1 MYAQGCRRTYY
12 LPAQNKCAIS
22 SLVVQILLISR
33 NPHQT
38 GRHTFS
44 QLLSASLCAFLFARL
59 ANGPSP
65 QNSRAAPNTALVL
78 DDEHFSA
85 YWADTVPECAF
96 VRRTDI
102 VKVIVP
108 DRIKSIGEHA
118 FYGCTK
124 LREVTLP
131 CSVTAI
137 GKGAFR
143 DCSALAEI
151 VLPPSVVTIGE
162 HAFLAGPTPRV
173 SAVSAEFPPEW
184 ANAVPDNAFED
195 RKDVVSAT
203 VPDRITSIGAGAFL
217 GCSWLVEVTLPAS
230 ITSIGAGAFLGCVRL
245 LKVTLPPSVVSIGDC
260 AFQQCLR
267 LTEIVLPPSVGALG
281 KRVFCGCSKLTT
293 VVVPDSVTE
302 IGDSAFY
309 GCSELVGVTVPAS
322 VTSTGTEVFK
332 FCPKLQ
338 ATTTLSDAS
347 FPKEW
352 NGAVPA
358 NAFEGRTDVC
368 KVVVPP
374 TIVSIGIGAFRG
386 CSGLVELSLPLSL
399 TSIAA
404 AAFEGCSALLELVL
418 PPSVRTIGCGME
430 AGAGAGDSAGATG
443 DQHAAVER
451 VGAVQS
457 CISLRALVLP
467 RALQSLSPNTFVGS
481 VLELRLLSVP
491 LSSPADVVAIV
502 VAALDKQ
509 CFNVQSVSA
518 PDAVVACLS
527 GPFSGMSTM
536 AGVPPKRTLS
546 LLEQHFWATKT
557 HSLGVCTLAQRQSAQ
572 AVLLIAARLKAN
584 SVPGAVPAPAAAAA
598 TAPQDASGA
607 TAVTRSNHLP
617 VIHTDVWIMV
627 LGFLRRTDLGGRES
641 TQTTI
646 PQLQWAPL

>member
-1 MYAQGCRRTYY
+1 
-12 LPAQNKCAIS
+12 
-22 SLVVQILLISR
+22 
-33 NPHQT
+33 
-38 GRHTFS
+38 
-44 QLLSASLCAFLFARL
+44 
-59 ANGPSP
+59 
-65 QNSRAAPNTALVL
+65 LVL

-102 VKVIVP
+102 VKVIIP

-322 VTSTGTEVFK
+322 VTSTGSEVFK

-404 AAFEGCSALLELVL
+404 AAFEGCSALSELVL
-418 PPSVRTIGCGME
+418 PRSVHTIGRGLE
-430 AGAGAGDSAGATG
+430 AGDSAGATG
-443 DQHAAVER
+443 DQDAGVER
-451 VGAVQS
+451 LGAFQS
-457 CISLRALVLP
+457 CTSLRALILP
-467 RALQSLSPNTFVGS
+467 RMLQSLSPNTFKGS

-491 LSSPADVVAIV
+491 LSTPADVVAIV

-518 PDAVVACLS
+518 PDAVVTCLS
-527 GPFSGMSTM
+527 GPFSGTSTM

-546 LLEQHFWATKT
+546 LLEQQFWATKT
-557 HSLGVCTLAQRQSAQ
+557 HGLGVCTLAQRKSAQ

-584 SVPGAVPAPAAAAA
+584 SVPGAVPA
-598 TAPQDASGA
+598 TPQDASGA
-607 TAVTRSNHLP
+607 TVVTRSNHLP
-617 VIHTDVWIMV
+617 VLHNDVWIII
-627 LGFLRRTDLGGRES
+627 LGFLRRTDLGGKES